1 MSDLSTTEW
10 PYPRPD
16 QPPVPSPGEA
26 EHTVSVWLLP
36 KFSML
41 TLFCLLEPLRV
52 ANRFGRELFAWQLL
66 SATGEAV
73 VASNGVR
80 IDVDGALGDIDT
92 CELLMVISSYEP
104 EATVTAADRAVLR
117 QIGAHGGLL
126 GGLDTAPFIL
136 ARAGLVEHQRV
147 ALHWES
153 VPAFRE
159 EFPHIDVSEARFAFT
174 GQRLTGSG
182 GAAGI
187 DMMLQWIEHDYGPA
201 LANAVGRQ
209 LVHHRTSEE
218 EALEGGIGS
227 HHMDHLPRS
236 VVRALAVMEA
246 HLGQALPIPEICR
259 LVGQSQRQLTRLFLA
274 HFGETPK
281 QCYLGMRL
289 DQARRILADSR
300 CRVTEAALATGFTHL
315 AHFSR
320 AYQARFDE
328 RPSVTAERGTT
339 TYPG

>member
-1 MSDLSTTEW
+1 MEELDSAHWAQAW

-16 QPPVPSPGEA
+16 QPPVARPGEA

-52 ANRFGRELFAWQLL
+52 ANRFGRTLFAWQLL
-66 SATGEAV
+66 SSDGEAV

-80 IDVDGALGDIDT
+80 IDVDGVLGGAGD
-92 CELLMVISSYEP
+92 CKMLMAISSYEA

-117 QIGAHGGLL
+117 QVAAHGGRV

-136 ARAGLVEHQRV
+136 ARAGLLEQQRV

-159 EFPHIDVSEARFAFT
+159 EFAQLAISPARFEFA
-174 GQRLTGSG
+174 GRRLTGSG

-187 DMMLQWIEHDYGPA
+187 DMMLQWIESDYGPA

-209 LVHHRTSEE
+209 LVHQRVSEE
-218 EALEGGIGS
+218 DALQGQS
-227 HHMDHLPRS
+227 QHRLDRLPRT
-236 VVRALAVMEA
+236 VVRALAIMET
-246 HLGQALPIPEICR
+246 HLGQALAIPEICR
-259 LVGQSQRQLTRLFLA
+259 LVGQSQRQLTRLFVG

-289 DQARRILADSR
+289 DLARRILADSR
-300 CRVTEAALATGFTHL
+300 CRVTEAALATGFSSM

-320 AYQARFDE
+320 VYQARFAE
-328 RPSVTAERGTT
+328 RPSRTGERGTS
-339 TYPG
+339 

>member
-1 MSDLSTTEW
+1 MNNVTSNDW
-10 PYPRPD
+10 PYLRPD
-16 QPPVPSPGEA
+16 LPPVPRPGEA

-41 TLFCLLEPLRV
+41 SLICLLEPLRV
-52 ANRFGRELFAWQLL
+52 ANRFGRKLFAWELL

-80 IDVDGALGDIDT
+80 IDVDGPLAAVSH
-92 CELLMVISSYEP
+92 CEMLMVISSYEA
-104 EATVTAADRAVLR
+104 EATVTPSDRAVLR
-117 QIGAHGGLL
+117 QVAAHGALL

-136 ARAGLVEHQRV
+136 ARAGLFEHQKV

-153 VPAFRE
+153 VPAFQE
-159 EFPHIDVSEARFAFT
+159 EFPHLAVSEARFEFT
-174 GQRLTGSG
+174 DQRLTGSG

-209 LVHHRTSEE
+209 LIHNRVADEE
-218 EALEGGIGS
+218 TWENALRQQY
-227 HHMDHLPRS
+227 DHLPRS
-236 VVRALAVMEA
+236 VAGALAIMEA
-246 HLGQALPIPEICR
+246 HLGQALTIPEICR

-274 HFGETPK
+274 HLGMRPK

-300 CRVTEAALATGFTHL
+300 CRVTEAALATGFNHL
-315 AHFSR
+315 SHFTR
-320 AYQARFDE
+320 AYQERFNE
-328 RPSVTAERGTT
+328 RPSVTSERGTT
-339 TYPG
+339 

>member
-1 MSDLSTTEW
+1 MPEPTIQPW

-16 QPPVPSPGEA
+16 LPPVPAPGEA
-26 EHTVSVWLLP
+26 EHTVDVWLVP

-52 ANRFGRELFAWQLL
+52 ANRFGRELFAWRLL
-66 SATGEAV
+66 SSSGEPV

-80 IDVDGALGDIDT
+80 IEVDDRLSSLE
-92 CELLMVISSYEP
+92 CSELLMVVSSYEA
-104 EATVTAADRAVLR
+104 EARVTAGDRAVLR
-117 QIGAHGGLL
+117 QITAFGGRV

-136 ARAGLVEHQRV
+136 ARAGLLDQQPV

-159 EFPHIDVSEARFAFT
+159 EFAHIEVSQADFIFD
-174 GQRLTGSG
+174 QPCPTGSG

-187 DMMLQWIEHDYGPA
+187 DMMLQWIEQDYGPA
-201 LANAVGRQ
+201 LAEAVSRQ
-209 LVHHRTSEE
+209 LVHQRV
-218 EALEGGIGS
+218 AEGEL
-227 HHMDHLPRS
+227 HKPRERLAHLPRAVAS
-236 VVRALAVMEA
+236 ALAIMEA

-259 LVGQSQRQLTRLFLA
+259 LVGQSQRQLTRQFQAQLN
-274 HFGETPK
+274 ETPK

-289 DQARRILADSR
+289 DQARRILTDSR
-300 CRVTEAALATGFTHL
+300 CQVTEAALATGFTHL

-320 AYQARFDE
+320 AYQARFGE
-328 RPSVTAERGTT
+328 RPSATAERGL
-339 TYPG
+339 G

>member
-1 MSDLSTTEW
+1 MNDDSTHEW

-16 QPPVPSPGEA
+16 QPPVPRPGEA
-26 EHTVSVWLLP
+26 AHTVSVWLVP

-66 SATGEAV
+66 SADGEAV

-80 IDVDGALGDIDT
+80 IDVDASLGEADVG
-92 CELLMVISSYEP
+92 ELLMVISSYEA
-104 EATVTAADRAVLR
+104 EATVTAAERAVLR
-117 QIGAHGGLL
+117 QAAAYGARI

-136 ARAGLVEHQRV
+136 ARAGLLEEHRV

-159 EFPHIDVSEARFAFT
+159 EFPHIAVSEARFEFT
-174 GQRLTGSG
+174 GRRLTGSG

-209 LVHHRTSEE
+209 LVHQRVSEE
-218 EALEGGIGS
+218 AWNAGS
-227 HHMDHLPRS
+227 ARTLDNLPRS
-236 VVRALAVMEA
+236 VVRALAIMET
-246 HLGQALPIPEICR
+246 HLDQALPIPEICR
-259 LVGQSQRQLTRLFLA
+259 LVGQSQRQLTRRFTA
-274 HFGETPK
+274 VFGETPK

-300 CRVTEAALATGFTHL
+300 CRVTEAALASGFTHL

-320 AYQARFDE
+320 AYQARFGE
-328 RPSVTAERGTT
+328 PPSRTAERGSTERGPT
-339 TYPG
+339 

>member
-1 MSDLSTTEW
+1 MQNHPRSDW

-16 QPPVPSPGEA
+16 LPPVLSPTEA

-52 ANRFGRELFAWQLL
+52 ANRFGRDLFAWQLL
-66 SATGEAV
+66 SSDGEAV

-80 IDVDGALGDIDT
+80 IEVDGALDAVVSNDM
-92 CELLMVISSYEP
+92 LMVISSYEA
-104 EATVTAADRAVLR
+104 EATVTAHDRAVLR
-117 QIGAHGGLL
+117 HVAAHGGML

-136 ARAGLVEHQRV
+136 ARAGLLEHQRV

-159 EFPHIDVSEARFAFT
+159 EFPHIALSAARYEFADR
-174 GQRLTGSG
+174 RLTGSG

-187 DMMLQWIEHDYGPA
+187 DMMLSWIEHDHGPA

-209 LVHHRTSEE
+209 LIHQRATTRDD
-218 EALEGGIGS
+218 EAPGAVSGYELA
-227 HHMDHLPRS
+227 HLPRI
-236 VVRALAVMEA
+236 VLKALAIMEA
-246 HLGQALPIPEICR
+246 HLGQPLSIPELCQ
-259 LVGQSQRQLTRLFLA
+259 LAGQSQRQLTRQFMA

-320 AYQARFDE
+320 AYQARFQE
-328 RPSVTAERGTT
+328 RPSVTAGRGTC
-339 TYPG
+339 

>member
-1 MSDLSTTEW
+1 MIFAMSELSTTDW
-10 PYPRPD
+10 PYPRPE
-16 QPPVPSPGEA
+16 QPPVPRPGEA
-26 EHTVSVWLLP
+26 AHTVDVWVVP
-36 KFSML
+36 NFSML

-52 ANRFGRELFAWQLL
+52 ANRFGRTLFAWRLL
-66 SATGEAV
+66 SADGEAV

-80 IDVDGALGDIDT
+80 IEVDGLLDAHCHG
-92 CELLMVISSYEP
+92 ELLMVISSYQP
-104 EATVTAADRAVLR
+104 EVSVTSAERAVLR
-117 QIGAHGGLL
+117 HVAAHGGRV

-136 ARAGLVEHQRV
+136 ARAGLLDHHRV

-153 VPAFRE
+153 VPAFRA
-159 EFPHIDVSEARFAFT
+159 EFPHIAVSEARFEFA

-209 LVHHRTSEE
+209 LVHQRVSEE
-218 EALEGGIGS
+218 EAWKAGAARTLE
-227 HHMDHLPRS
+227 DLPRS

-246 HLGQALPIPEICR
+246 HLDQVLPMPEICR
-259 LVGQSQRQLTRLFLA
+259 LAGQSQRQLTRLFVA

-289 DQARRILADSR
+289 DYARRLLADSR
-300 CRVTEAALATGFTHL
+300 CRVTEAALSSGFVHL

-320 AYQARFDE
+320 AYQARFGE
-328 RPSVTAERGTT
+328 RPSVTAERGTV
-339 TYPG
+339 